1 VSEQNLGERIRELR
15 EKKNLS
21 REQLHSQTKILVK
34 YIEAIEEGR
43 WDLLPGLVYLKPFI
57 KNIAGA
63 LDVDCKELYA
73 LIEDTSLGEK
83 LESEASQLK
92 KKFDYRWVVVVLMIV
107 FVALIIFLLKSPGP
121 QIKKQTEETIQVE
134 AANDR
139 ELNKRESQF
148 SGELD
153 FFQGADNIDE
163 IHTLEL
169 TAIDSVWLLLLSGDD
184 TLYTGILVPGRKIKR
199 RCASPFELVMG
210 RSNCLDIVIDDRKIN
225 REKYLKN
232 MMRIKSSDLD
242 NFIASSSGGPGE
254 G

>member
-1 VSEQNLGERIRELR
+1 VSEQNLGEKIRELR
-15 EKKNLS
+15 EKKNLT

-34 YIEAIEEGR
+34 YIKAIEEGR
-43 WDLLPGLVYLKPFI
+43 WDLLPGLMYLKPFI
-57 KNIAGA
+57 KNIADA
-63 LDVDCKELYA
+63 LDVDCKELYV

-83 LESEASQLK
+83 LENEASQLK
-92 KKFDYRWVVVVLMIV
+92 KKFDYRWVVVVLMV
-107 FVALIIFLLKSPGP
+107 ALVALIIFLLKPPSP
-121 QIKKQTEETIQVE
+121 QIIRQTEETMPVE
-134 AANDR
+134 PVNDR
-139 ELNKRESQF
+139 ELSKKESQF

-163 IHTLEL
+163 IRTLEL
-169 TAIDSVWLLLLSGDD
+169 TAIDSVWLLLLSGND
-184 TLYTGILVPGRKIKR
+184 TLYIGTLVPGRKIKR
-199 RCASPFELVMG
+199 RCASPFKLVMG

-242 NFIASSSGGPGE
+242 SFIASSSGGPGE